1 MGVDLEIMI
10 NKKQASKLLK
20 EITWDDFLYLLKYEP
35 YRWYRFLEEF
45 DVNEDWVSAI
55 NGGILRSFDM
65 IKLVATSEMD
75 NDEKERFIDILLKY
89 DLIFLPD
96 IKVND
101 ELRKNYV
108 SVFDLFYAIQ
118 KLVNNNTDAVIKMA
132 EEGDVW

>member
-35 YRWYRFLEEF
+35 YRWYRFFEEF
-45 DVNEDWVSAI
+45 DVNEDWVSTI

-75 NDEKERFIDILLKY
+75 NDEKKRFIDILLKY